1 MSSLETSTMP
11 KSPSTSAP
19 DTSVRKSVV
28 VRVPPAHAFRV
39 FTEQFD
45 AWWPRTHHIGKVE
58 PYKAILEPRA
68 GGRWFERGADGSEC
82 DWGQVLEYSPPMRVA
97 LSWHL
102 GSDFRYDPDP
112 AKASRVDVTFTDEG
126 NGTTRVQLVHS
137 QLERHGAD
145 WTKVRDSV
153 ASKGGWD
160 DIMDLFAAAP
170 LF

>member
-1 MSSLETSTMP
+1 MSSLDISTMP
-11 KSPSTSAP
+11 KSPSSSAP
-19 DTSVRKSVV
+19 DSSVRKSVV
-28 VRVPPAHAFRV
+28 VRVPPAHAFKV

-58 PYKAILEPRA
+58 PYKAILEPRT

-82 DWGQVLEYSPPMRVA
+82 DWGQVLEYLPPRRVA

-112 AKASRVDVTFTDEG
+112 TKASRVDVIFTDEG
-126 NGTTRVQLVHS
+126 DGTTRVELVHS

-145 WTKVRDSV
+145 WRKVRDSV

-160 DIMDLFAAAP
+160 DIVELFAAAAVA
-170 LF
+170 